1 MSFLNAECLQLME
14 LKRPE
19 KQVLKQIIEKKLYAS
34 PLLSYESPSRPNVS
48 CKCSRYISR
57 HISQN
62 NLAFVWGGGWIRGS
76 TTPLLR
82 YVPVTYRYVKYH
94 KK

>member
-1 MSFLNAECLQLME
+1 MSFLNAEGLQLME

-19 KQVLKQIIEKKLYAS
+19 KQVLKQMIEKKLNAS
-34 PLLSYESPSRPNVS
+34 PLLSYESPSPPNVS

-62 NLAFVWGGGWIRGS
+62 NLVWGGGGVEVQ
-76 TTPLLR
+76 PPP
-82 YVPVTYRYVKYH
+82 YFGMFQ
-94 KK
+94 